1 MEKFRRQLKF
11 TKLLSPT
18 VIRLGPGIV
27 LILQMRK
34 EEGRIISKISETRIR
49 SPDS

>member
-11 TKLLSPT
+11 TKLLSST
-18 VIRLGPGIV
+18 VIYLGLGTILV
-27 LILQMRK
+27 LQTRK
-34 EEGRIISKISETRIR
+34 EEGRIIRREAGLEFR